1 MIYSSWLP
9 GQPSHSRKHF
19 YYYCH
24 YKSIFLYCTV
34 YVHNCRLC
42 YLSKWKFAQSPP
54 PYNFLPRELAKYANL
69 HNFSLLHH
77 FMVFRHCT
85 LCWCPRSWS
94 FLYSCFLFIYIFCIK
109 EHTTCL
115 YVFYKVWPWVLMT
128 CIIHMESNP
137 QPWSHI
143 HWL

>member
-24 YKSIFLYCTV
+24 YKTIFLYL
-34 YVHNCRLC
+34 HNSRLC

-54 PYNFLPRELAKYANL
+54 PYNFLPVELAKYANL
-69 HNFSLLHH
+69 HNFSLSPFHGFPPLHPLL
-77 FMVFRHCT
+77 VPQE
-85 LCWCPRSWS
+85 LVLSI
-94 FLYSCFLFIYIFCIK
+94 LLFFVYIYIFCIK

-115 YVFYKVWPWVLMT
+115 YVFYKVWPWVLHPYGIKPT
-128 CIIHMESNP
+128 TLEYVLLLIF
-137 QPWSHI
+137 
-143 HWL
+143 